1 VILELF
7 NGDVL
12 KDVRGSAANVEIF
25 IYAFDEDGIV
35 RDRLYQRLGL
45 DLKKVGDKLRATG
58 IKYYGTLSL
67 PPGRYAV
74 KSLIREVDT
83 ERRGFGRT
91 DITVPASGNVAS
103 MQLVPIDDQPKWILV
118 KGSREANA
126 AYPFVLNGQQF
137 IPSAAARQKV
147 ALFFYG
153 AKPEDLTFETTP
165 KTTVLGRAQSLGGN
179 ALVLQLNP
187 ADAKV
192 ASLDITVHT
201 KGVADAK
208 KVSIPIG
215 Q

>member
-1 VILELF
+1 
-7 NGDVL
+7 
-12 KDVRGSAANVEIF
+12 
-25 IYAFDEDGIV
+25 
-35 RDRLYQRLGL
+35 
-45 DLKKVGDKLRATG
+45 
-58 IKYYGTLSL
+58 
-67 PPGRYAV
+67 
-74 KSLIREVDT
+74 
-83 ERRGFGRT
+83 
-91 DITVPASGNVAS
+91 
-103 MQLVPIDDQPKWILV
+103 VPIDDQPNWILV

-147 ALFFYG
+147 ALFLYG
-153 AKPEDLTFETTP
+153 TKPEDLTFETTP
-165 KTTVLGRAQSLGGN
+165 RTTILGRAQVVGGS